1 MQYQWIPE
9 ARIKEDEMIHEAGM
23 VLKWFNVFFGRYE
36 RHGRYTL
43 SSSYNGFQEAKDAV
57 LIRDFYVC
65 TVPVWLPIKGAL
77 PYTEEKI

>member
-1 MQYQWIPE
+1 MHQWQPHIHE
-9 ARIKEDEMIHEAGM
+9 KEIIQEAGM
-23 VLKWFNVFFGRYE
+23 RMLWFNVFFGRYE
-36 RHGRYTL
+36 RHGRYTM
-43 SSSYNGFQEAKDAV
+43 SSSYKTEQEAKDAV